1 MCWVERVSRK
11 VSASAL
17 MPQLMSA
24 TRPVVAARW
33 WARQRCR
40 PPGPGRLAVP
50 RAPSRSQYS
59 RWPIPCG
66 AALILTVLKVQE
78 VQGIGPDPS
87 TSSSE
92 QGNWAARHD
101 LLLYFTLAYLLSWAL
116 WPLVILNPTS
126 SPLVPFG
133 PLIAAVIVS
142 LLAGGPKELWALLRQ
157 LTRWRVHPIWY
168 LIALLGPFVMA
179 VVAAAL
185 AVAMGTPMRRSGAY
199 TDLGAVGFTLLS
211 TMVIVGLFEEV
222 GWRGFALPRMQRR
235 LDAIWA
241 ALLLGVVW
249 ALWHLPELISDP
261 TRQRPPLQ
269 FVVWTLALS
278 VILSWLYNSTNGS
291 LLIVIICHGAIDT
304 AGRYMLPEF
313 SNQGYQ
319 VVWWC
324 MVGLYV
330 VIAIIV
336 VFAAGPKRLE
346 TRIPRFS
353 ARD

>member
-1 MCWVERVSRK
+1 
-11 VSASAL
+11 
-17 MPQLMSA
+17 
-24 TRPVVAARW
+24 
-33 WARQRCR
+33 
-40 PPGPGRLAVP
+40 
-50 RAPSRSQYS
+50 
-59 RWPIPCG
+59 
-66 AALILTVLKVQE
+66 
-78 VQGIGPDPS
+78 
-87 TSSSE
+87 
-92 QGNWAARHD
+92 
-101 LLLYFTLAYLLSWAL
+101 
-116 WPLVILNPTS
+116 
-126 SPLVPFG
+126 
-133 PLIAAVIVS
+133 
-142 LLAGGPKELWALLRQ
+142 
-157 LTRWRVHPIWY
+157 
-168 LIALLGPFVMA
+168 MA

-304 AGRYMLPEF
+304 ASRYMLPEF

-330 VIAIIV
+330 AVAIIV
-336 VFAAGPKRLE
+336 VFVAGPKRLE
-346 TRIPRFS
+346 TRIPRS
-353 ARD
+353 NARD

>member
-1 MCWVERVSRK
+1 MSERR
-11 VSASAL
+11 
-17 MPQLMSA
+17 
-24 TRPVVAARW
+24 T
-33 WARQRCR
+33 
-40 PPGPGRLAVP
+40 GRTH
-50 RAPSRSQYS
+50 
-59 RWPIPCG
+59 G
-66 AALILTVLKVQE
+66 D
-78 VQGIGPDPS
+78 GPDPV
-87 TSSSE
+87 TNRTE
-92 QGNWAARHD
+92 PGNWAARHD
-101 LLLYFTLAYLLSWAL
+101 LVLYFTLAYLLSWIL

-168 LIALLGPFVMA
+168 LIALLGPLVMA
-179 VVAAAL
+179 GLAAVL
-185 AVAMGTPMRRSGAY
+185 AVATGSPMRRTGAY
-199 TDLGAVGFTLLS
+199 TDVAAIGYTFLS
-211 TMVIVGLFEEV
+211 IIIIVGLFEEV
-222 GWRGFALPRMQRR
+222 GWRGFALPRLQRR

-241 ALLLGVVW
+241 ALVLGVLW

-261 TRQRPPLQ
+261 TGQRPPLQ
-269 FVVWTLALS
+269 FVVLALALS

-291 LLIVIICHGAIDT
+291 LLIVIICHAAIDT

-313 SNQGYQ
+313 SGQGYQ
-319 VVWWC
+319 VVWWI

-336 VFAAGPKRLE
+336 TLVAGPKRLV
-346 TRIPRFS
+346 TCIPRSS

>member
-1 MCWVERVSRK
+1 LADSVRRDAYPYRLERAGGV
-11 VSASAL
+11 
-17 MPQLMSA
+17 LMSERR
-24 TRPVVAARW
+24 T
-33 WARQRCR
+33 
-40 PPGPGRLAVP
+40 GR
-50 RAPSRSQYS
+50 
-59 RWPIPCG
+59 G
-66 AALILTVLKVQE
+66 H
-78 VQGIGPDPS
+78 GIGPDPG

-92 QGNWAARHD
+92 PGNWAARHD

-133 PLIAAVIVS
+133 PLIAAAIVS
-142 LLAGGPKELWALLRQ
+142 LLAGGPTELWALLRQ

-168 LIALLGPFVMA
+168 LIALVGPFVMA

-185 AVAMGTPMRRSGAY
+185 AVATGVPMRRSGAY

-304 AGRYMLPEF
+304 ASRYMLPEF

-330 VIAIIV
+330 AVAIIV
-336 VFAAGPKRLE
+336 VFVAGPKRLK
-346 TRIPRFS
+346 TRIPRS
-353 ARD
+353 NARD